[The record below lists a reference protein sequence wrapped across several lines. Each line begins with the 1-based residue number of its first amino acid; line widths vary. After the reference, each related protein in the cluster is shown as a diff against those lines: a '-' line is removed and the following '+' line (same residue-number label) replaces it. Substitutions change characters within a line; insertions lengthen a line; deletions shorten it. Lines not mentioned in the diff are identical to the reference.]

1 MIVTDDMEFNIRII
15 KSRRKSIGIEIK
27 PDLTVLV
34 RAPLFLSDNT
44 IKKLVSQKNDW
55 IEKKINQ
62 IKEKETLNLPIFSK
76 KEIEILREK
85 TRVLITPK
93 AEYYAKI
100 LGVSFNKLSVKKQRS
115 VWGSC
120 SAKRNI
126 NFNLLLSL
134 CPEDVINYIVVH
146 ELCHLKQLNHSI
158 RFWAEVE
165 KLLPDYRSARLWLK
179 HNGSALIKRL
189 PK

>member
-1 MIVTDDMEFNIRII
+1 MKFNIKII
-15 KSRRKSIGIEIK
+15 KSRRKSVGIEIK

-34 RAPLFLSDNT
+34 RAPLFLSENA

-62 IKEKETLNLPIFSK
+62 INEKATLNLPIFSE

-85 TRVLITPK
+85 TRTLITPK

-100 LGVSFNKLSVKKQRS
+100 LGVTFNRLSVKKQKS

-120 SAKRNI
+120 SAKKNI
-126 NFNLLLSL
+126 NFNLLLCL
-134 CPEDVINYIVVH
+134 CPDSVVDYIVVH
-146 ELCHLKQLNHSI
+146 ELCHLKELNHSKK
-158 RFWAEVE
+158 FWYEVE
-165 KLLPDYRSARLWLK
+165 KILPDYKASRLWLK
-179 HNGSALIKRL
+179 TNGGTLIKRL
-189 PK
+189 QK